1 MAQEAQ
7 TLEDLKA
14 EHDTLL
20 ANKPEGLEH
29 DAIECE
35 FCEAEQAT
43 ETGTA
48 TNSAKG
54 GDMST
59 YTEDELQAA
68 IAAAVAPVKEE
79 LSSFKASQEAEE
91 VEARIAQAKAEA
103 EEAKAEVE
111 KQLDTVTLERDEAVK
126 AKTEL
131 EEYLATEAKKAEE
144 AAEFAAKRDERVAQ
158 VKEVASFSDEHI
170 EASAD
175 RWTAMADEDFAGLL
189 EDWKVV
195 KASKDDKGGQSTT
208 IPAATAMTATRDGD
222 GAGAADAASVR
233 REVMGLRAQGID
245 TRTLH

>member
-1 MAQEAQ
+1 MAQEAT

-14 EHDTLL
+14 EHDRLL
-20 ANKPEGLEH
+20 ASKPEGLEH

-35 FCEAEQAT
+35 FCEPELAT
-43 ETGTA
+43 KTGTA

-68 IAAAVAPVKEE
+68 IAAAVKPVQDE
-79 LSSFKASQEAEE
+79 LASFKASQEAEE
-91 VEARIAQAKAEA
+91 VEARIAEAKAEA

-131 EEYLATEAKKAEE
+131 EEYLAEEAKKVEE
-144 AAEFAAKRDERVAQ
+144 AAAFAAKRDERVAQ

-189 EDWKVV
+189 EDWKAVAA
-195 KASKDDKGGQSTT
+195 KKEESGTTTT
-208 IPAATAMTATRDGD
+208 IPAATAMTATRDD
-222 GAGAADAASVR
+222 GGSAPSVADVR
-233 REVMGLRAQGID
+233 REVMGLRSQGVD
-245 TRTLH
+245 TRTIH

>member
-1 MAQEAQ
+1 MAQTEQ
-7 TLEDLKA
+7 TLEDLRA
-14 EHDTLL
+14 EHDRLL
-20 ANKPEGLEH
+20 AVKPEGLEH
-29 DAIECE
+29 DALECQ

-43 ETGTA
+43 VTGTPTTA
-48 TNSAKG
+48 NEG

-68 IAAAVAPVKEE
+68 IEAAVKPVREE
-79 LSSFKASQEAEE
+79 LDSFKASQEAEE

-103 EEAKAEVE
+103 DEAKAEVE

-131 EEYLATEAKKAEE
+131 EEYLADEAKKAEE

-158 VKEVASFSDEHI
+158 VKEVASFDDEYVNTH
-170 EASAD
+170 AD

-195 KASKDDKGGQSTT
+195 KATKDEGGSSTT

-222 GAGAADAASVR
+222 SAPSLADVR
-233 REVMGLRAQGID
+233 REVMGLRNRGTD
-245 TRTLH
+245 PRTLTS

>member
-1 MAQEAQ
+1 MAQEAT

-20 ANKPEGLEH
+20 ATKPEGLEH

-35 FCEAEQAT
+35 FCEAEVAT
-43 ETGTA
+43 ETETA

-68 IAAAVAPVKEE
+68 IAAAVTPVSEE
-79 LSSFKASQEAEE
+79 LASFKASQEAEE

-103 EEAKAEVE
+103 ETAKAEVE
-111 KQLDTVTLERDEAVK
+111 AQLDTVTLERDEAVK

-131 EEYLATEAKKAEE
+131 EGYLAEEAKKVEE

-158 VKEVASFSDEHI
+158 VKEVASFSDEHV

-189 EDWKVV
+189 EDWKAVAAKKV
-195 KASKDDKGGQSTT
+195 EGGTT
-208 IPAATAMTATRDGD
+208 TVIPAATAMTATRDEG
-222 GAGAADAASVR
+222 GSEAADAATVR
-233 REVMGLRAQGID
+233 REVMGLRAQGVD
-245 TRTLH
+245 TRTLY